1 MPLGFPAVLHS
12 ASAPCVPMSDN
23 TGVAVLSAATA
34 PAPSAR
40 FWTNVWLPGG
50 KLSKGTVKN
59 TLAITTESPNS
70 WCTAAVSGV
79 GASRHGF
86 GLSGYRGVTGV
97 VGVGWPTILR

>member
-1 MPLGFPAVLHS
+1 MRADERQHRCGRLERGHGSSTLSEVL
-12 ASAPCVPMSDN
+12 DERL
-23 TGVAVLSAATA
+23 VA
-34 PAPSAR
+34 
-40 FWTNVWLPGG
+40 GG